1 MSLLAPI
8 QRHHRPLRDSL
19 SGAVSLGLLAVA
31 LIVAVGSAAVAWQIR
46 ALGAEA
52 EAPARA
58 AAALWTLAGTS
69 AIAALSALAVGLRLA
84 RRLSTT
90 LQALAARAAA
100 VADGD
105 LAGPRLRVDGRDEL
119 ARLTDSLNRMCDSL
133 ESMVG
138 EVAVGA
144 RRIDLGATQISAAS
158 QSLAEGASR
167 QAASIERI
175 ATSLQEMSNSTRGTA
190 NGAVRATD
198 LAHASRAAASAGRE
212 RMGELVDAMGRIR
225 ESSHEIAKIIR
236 VIDEIAFQTNLLAL
250 NAAVE
255 AARAGEAGK
264 GFAVV
269 AEEVRNLARR
279 SAEAARSTASII
291 DASVARTEQGS
302 DLADRVADEFGRI
315 ADGAVEGCGLLAAI
329 AEDAERQSRG
339 IESITTSVAELSAVT
354 QSSAANA
361 QELAATAEETAAEV
375 AGLAEM
381 VRRFRLV
388 RDEDE
393 RGPLPTPVLSGR
405 SRRSDT
411 EELPV
416 AAERDFAGF

>member
-1 MSLLAPI
+1 MPLLDPV
-8 QRHHRPLRDSL
+8 RLRHRPLRDSL
-19 SGAVSLGLLAVA
+19 SGAISLGLLAVA

-46 ALGAEA
+46 TLGAEA

-69 AIAALSALAVGLRLA
+69 AIAALSAIAIGLRLA

-105 LAGPRLRVDGRDEL
+105 LAGPRLRVDGSDEL

-144 RRIDLGATQISAAS
+144 QRIDLGATQISAAS

-175 ATSLQEMSNSTRGTA
+175 ASSLHEMSSSTRGTA
-190 NGAVRATD
+190 DGARRATD
-198 LAHASRAAASAGRE
+198 LAEASRSAACSGRA

-225 ESSHEIAKIIR
+225 ESSHEIAKILR

-302 DLADRVADEFGRI
+302 ALADRVADDFGRI

-329 AEDAERQSRG
+329 AADAERQSRG
-339 IESITTSVAELSAVT
+339 IENITMSVAELSSVT

-361 QELAATAEETAAEV
+361 EELAATAEETASEV
-375 AGLAEM
+375 AGLAEL
-381 VRRFRLV
+381 VRRFRLM
-388 RDEDE
+388 RDEEE
-393 RGPLPTPVLSGR
+393 RPSPPTPRLHGQ
-405 SRRSDT
+405 RRAFAGEQPALAT
-411 EELPV
+411 
-416 AAERDFAGF
+416 ERDFAGF